1 MLFSMLSHRADI
13 WWPVILQSSD
23 VIYRQVV
30 LVVIN
35 TMAETLRPL
44 TSNIANIAIIV
55 FILYLIAVLNDDEVG
70 KATQRLFQR
79 KFPGLW
85 EVLR

>member
-1 MLFSMLSHRADI
+1 MLSHRVDI
-13 WWPVILQSSD
+13 WWSVTSQTSD
-23 VIYRQVV
+23 VIHRQVV

-70 KATQRLFQR
+70 KATRGLFQK